1 MAHTRRVAINLE
13 LSYALNRHTGIFAGT
28 QRYAN
33 DCGRWDCV
41 IDEFAGDTLSS
52 YPMGRPPYDG
62 IIARATKDLAEWA
75 RRRKVPLVN
84 VWMSSPVR
92 DLPGVFPDGVALG
105 RLRAEHLL
113 TRGFRRFAC
122 LTFRTDRAHDLIAAS
137 FRKVVEDA
145 GFSCAGAKISH
156 AYHDSVKNWRK
167 AQDIIA
173 AWMDDLTPPVGVY
186 VSTDVLGREFVQ
198 LCHNRGLCVPQD
210 VAVIAGDNEPLLCEH
225 PAPSL
230 TSVDSGYERVG
241 YTASRLLDSMMDE
254 EKKIRKLPSPLPETI
269 LVPPGGVVARAST
282 DFFAVEDET
291 VAAALKFIAAHSHK
305 AIGVDDVARAA
316 STSRRTLEY
325 RFREHLGRA
334 VAEEIRRLRIERAKR
349 QLASTDQRIK
359 SIARDAGFVDTKRM
373 NQVFR
378 RELGMTP
385 SEWRRQQQ
393 VKSEPRDNLA
403 PKLART

>member
-33 DCGRWDCV
+33 DCGRWECV
-41 IDEFAGDTLSS
+41 VDEFPADTLSS
-52 YPMGRPPYDG
+52 HPRGRAPYDG
-62 IIARATKDLAEWA
+62 IIARASQDLAKWA

-92 DLPGVFPDGVALG
+92 DLPGVFPDWVALG

-122 LTFRTDRAHDLIAAS
+122 LTFRHDRSAKIIATS
-137 FRKVVEDA
+137 FQEVVEAA
-145 GFSCAGAKISH
+145 GFSCAAAKISH
-156 AYHDSVKNWRK
+156 TYHDSAKNWKK

-186 VSTDVLGREFVQ
+186 VDTDVLGREFVQ
-198 LCHNRGLCVPQD
+198 LCHNRGLRVPQD
-210 VAVIAGDNEPLLCEH
+210 VAVIAGDDEPMLCEY
-225 PAPSL
+225 PAPSI
-230 TSVDSGYERVG
+230 TSVDTGYERVG
-241 YTASRLLDSMMDE
+241 YEAARLLDAMMD
-254 EKKIRKLPSPLPETI
+254 KKPPPPEPI
-269 LVPPGGVVARAST
+269 FVRPGGVVARAST
-282 DFFAVEDET
+282 DFFAVEDKT
-291 VAAALKFIAAHSHK
+291 VAAALRYISAHSHES
-305 AIGVDDVARAA
+305 IGVGDVAQAA
-316 STSRRTLEY
+316 NTSRRTLEC

-349 QLASTDQRIK
+349 QLAGTDETVK
-359 SIARDAGFVDTKRM
+359 SIARDVGFVDTKRM

-378 RELGMTP
+378 RELGITP
-385 SEWRRQQQ
+385 TAWRRQEQ
-393 VKSEPRDNLA
+393 A
-403 PKLART
+403 ARESMSR

>member
-33 DCGRWDCV
+33 DCGRWECV
-41 IDEFAGDTLSS
+41 VDEFAGDTLSLHAR
-52 YPMGRPPYDG
+52 GRPPFDG
-62 IIARATKDLAEWA
+62 IIARASKDLAEWA

-92 DLPGVFPDGVALG
+92 DLPGVFPDWVALG

-122 LTFRTDRAHDLIAAS
+122 LTFRHDRGHDLIAAS
-137 FRKVVEDA
+137 FREVVEEA
-145 GFSCAGAKISH
+145 GFPCAAAKISH
-156 AYHDSVKNWRK
+156 TYHDSAKKWRK

-173 AWMDDLTPPVGVY
+173 AWMEDLTPPVGVY
-186 VSTDVLGREFVQ
+186 VDTDVLGREIVQ
-198 LCHNRGLCVPQD
+198 LCYNRGLRVPQD
-210 VAVIAGDNEPLLCEH
+210 VAVIAGDDEPLLCEH

-230 TSVDSGYERVG
+230 SSVDTGYERVG
-241 YTASRLLDSMMDE
+241 YEAARLLTSMMDA
-254 EKKIRKLPSPLPETI
+254 KAKGTGSPYPESI
-269 LVPPGGVVARAST
+269 FVPPGRIVARAST
-282 DFFAVEDET
+282 DFFAVEDEA
-291 VAAALKFIAAHSHK
+291 VAAALTFIAAHSHE

-359 SIARDAGFVDTKRM
+359 SVARDAGFVDTKRM

-378 RELGMTP
+378 RELDMTP

-393 VKSEPRDNLA
+393 VNREPKS
-403 PKLART
+403 K